1 MCTYKKRKEVQKI
14 WPAGKKVE
22 LMCLCVSDLQECKY
36 CSFWSAGLKIN
47 FKQVIIFLKEM
58 D

>member
-1 MCTYKKRKEVQKI
+1 MCTYKKKKRSANKI

-36 CSFWSAGLKIN
+36 CKN
-47 FKQVIIFLKEM
+47 FGQLV
-58 D
+58 

>member
-1 MCTYKKRKEVQKI
+1 MCTYKKEKKCKKI

-47 FKQVIIFLKEM
+47 FKQVTFFP
-58 D
+58 